1 MRKPGRDATERY
13 VELRK
18 ELDQRKA
25 EVNKLLGPP
34 K

>member
-1 MRKPGRDATERY
+1 MRNRGAMRRERY
-13 VELRK
+13 LELRK